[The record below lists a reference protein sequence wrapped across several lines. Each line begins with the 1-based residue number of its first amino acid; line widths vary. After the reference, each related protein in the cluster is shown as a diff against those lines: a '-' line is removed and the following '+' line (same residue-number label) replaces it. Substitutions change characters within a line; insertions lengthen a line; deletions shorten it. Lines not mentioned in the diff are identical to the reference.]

1 MKWEKIVANNETDE
15 GLISKI
21 YKQLNNKETNDPLKK
36 WAENLNRCFFKDIW
50 LACRHMK
57 KCSASLIIREM
68 QIKTIIRYH
77 LTWVRMAIINKSTNN
92 MLERVCRKGNTQLLV
107 EM

>member
-36 WAENLNRCFFKDIW
+36 WAENLNRCFFKD
-50 LACRHMK
+50 K
-57 KCSASLIIREM
+57 
-68 QIKTIIRYH
+68 
-77 LTWVRMAIINKSTNN
+77 RMPEVK
-92 MLERVCRKGNTQLLV
+92 
-107 EM
+107 